1 VNALSARTAEEDRP
15 GSIEAHLAVHGLLY
29 RASGNQAL
37 YDVWKSW
44 ESQLRLFLAVDHQ
57 SFPQLSGLAE
67 SHRALLDTI
76 ESGDMKQIRR
86 ELADHIHSKVPESVP
101 DAEDGVLEAS

>member
-1 VNALSARTAEEDRP
+1 M
-15 GSIEAHLAVHGLLY
+15 VHGLLY
-29 RASGNQAL
+29 RASGNQTL

-67 SHRALLDTI
+67 SHRALLDAI
-76 ESGDMKQIRR
+76 ESGDMEQIRR

-101 DAEDGVLEAS
+101 DAESGVLEAS